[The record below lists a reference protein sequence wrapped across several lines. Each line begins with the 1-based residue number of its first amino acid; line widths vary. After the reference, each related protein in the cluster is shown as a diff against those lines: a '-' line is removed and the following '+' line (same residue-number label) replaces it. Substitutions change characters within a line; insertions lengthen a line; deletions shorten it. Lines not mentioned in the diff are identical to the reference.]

1 VDSFGLSGVD
11 MIVAAAYG
19 LGLLLLALASRLK
32 ITTLRQQFLAAGQA
46 RWPVVG
52 FTLYAATLSSSALI
66 GVSGSAYAHGI
77 SVYNYDWVAVL
88 VLTLFCAV
96 VLPTYL
102 SSGVFTVPEFLEK
115 RYGRFTR
122 TYVSALSILLMT
134 FVDTAGLLFAGSLLF
149 RIVFPALSLFEVGA
163 VLSLCAGLFLLAG
176 GLRAVLI
183 TETVQA
189 VFLIGVCAAVSV
201 LALKAV
207 GGWEAVSAHNAAGDA
222 LRMKLVRP
230 ADDAVLPWT
239 GLITGLPLI
248 GFYFWCTNQYMVQKV
263 LAARSLDDGRWGS
276 LFAGALKLTT
286 LGLLVVPGLC
296 APLLFPVLDAPDQT
310 FFALVFRLLPTGVV
324 GLVAGVFLV
333 TILSSLAANYNAAA
347 TLVTMDFIRTRWPKT
362 SEARLLVAGRL
373 AIVNVMVLSILWLPM
388 LSAIQ
393 DTLWNYLQAMLAYFV
408 PPIATLFL
416 MGLFWRRANAFGA
429 ACALIAGTGLSLIL
443 FIGGEILHVFPL
455 HFLVAA
461 FLIFVVSGVSL
472 VAGSLMRPAP
482 DASVRALVFTR
493 AVWDRESEKLKG
505 VAWYKNYRWLS
516 VGLLLIT
523 VAVVLPFL

>member
-1 VDSFGLSGVD
+1 MNLFTLRPLDVA
-11 MIVAAAYG
+11 VAAAYV
-19 LGLLLLALASRLK
+19 LGLVALALVSRLK

-46 RWPVVG
+46 RWPVIG

-66 GVSGSAYAHGI
+66 GVTGSAYAHGI

-115 RYGRFTR
+115 RYGRFAR
-122 TYVSALSILLMT
+122 SYVSGLSILLMT

-149 RIVFPALSLFEVGA
+149 RLLFPALSLFEVGA
-163 VLSLCAGLFLLAG
+163 ALSLCAGLFLVAG

-183 TETVQA
+183 TDTVQA
-189 VFLIGVCAAVSV
+189 VFLIAVCAALSL
-201 LALKAV
+201 LALDAV
-207 GGWEAVSAHNAAGDA
+207 GGWDTVALHGDA
-222 LRMKLVRP
+222 LRMKLIRP
-230 ADDAVLPWT
+230 ASDEVLPWT
-239 GLITGLPLI
+239 GLVTGLPLI

-263 LAARSLDDGRWGS
+263 LAAKSLDHGRWGS

-286 LGLLVVPGLC
+286 LGLLVIPGLC
-296 APLLFPVLDAPDQT
+296 APLLFPALDAPDQA
-310 FFALVFRLLPTGVV
+310 FFALAFDLLPTGLI

-347 TLVTMDFIRTRWPKT
+347 TLVTLDFLKVHRPQT
-362 SEARLLVAGRL
+362 SEARLLIAGRM
-373 AIVNVMVLSILWLPM
+373 AIVAVMTLSILWLPM
-388 LSAIQ
+388 LSAIE

-408 PPIATLFL
+408 PPVATLFL
-416 MGLFWRRANAFGA
+416 IGLFWRRANAFGA
-429 ACALIAGTGLSLIL
+429 ACALIMGTGLSLFL
-443 FIGGEILHVFPL
+443 FVSVEMLHLFAL
-455 HFLVAA
+455 HFLVSA
-461 FLIFVVSGVSL
+461 FLIFGLSGLSL
-472 VAGSLMRPAP
+472 LAGSLMRPAP
-482 DASVRALVFTR
+482 DASVTALVFSR

-505 VAWYKNYRWLS
+505 VAWYRNYRWLS

-523 VAVVLPFL
+523 ACVVAPFL

>member
-1 VDSFGLSGVD
+1 MTQFHLNSIDIG
-11 MIVAAAYG
+11 VAAAYV
-19 LGLLLLALASRLK
+19 LGLVALALLSRLK

-66 GVSGSAYAHGI
+66 GVPGSAYAHGI

-115 RYGRFTR
+115 RYGRFAR
-122 TYVSALSILLMT
+122 TYVSGLSIALMT

-149 RIVFPALSLFEVGA
+149 RLLFPALSLFEVGA
-163 VLSLCAGLFLLAG
+163 LLSLCAGLFLVAG

-183 TETVQA
+183 TDTVQA
-189 VFLIGVCAAVSV
+189 VFLIGVCAVISV

-207 GGWEAVSAHNAAGDA
+207 GGWQAVVAHSDP
-222 LRMKLVRP
+222 LRLHLVRP
-230 ADDAVLPWT
+230 ATDDVLPWT
-239 GLITGLPLI
+239 GLVTGLPLI

-263 LAARSLDDGRWGS
+263 LAAKSLDHGRWGS
-276 LFAGALKLTT
+276 LFAGGLKLTT

-296 APLLFPVLDAPDQT
+296 APLLFPALEAPDQT
-310 FFALVFRLLPTGVV
+310 FFALAFSLLPTGVV

-333 TILSSLAANYNAAA
+333 TILSSLASNYNAAA
-347 TLVTMDFIRTRWPKT
+347 TLVTLDFLKALHPHT
-362 SEARLLVAGRL
+362 SEARLLLAGRL
-373 AIVNVMVLSILWLPM
+373 AILSVMALSILWLPM
-388 LSAIQ
+388 LGAIQ

-408 PPIATLFL
+408 PPVATLFL
-416 MGLFWRRANAFGA
+416 MGLFWKRANAYGA
-429 ACALIAGTGLSLIL
+429 ACALIVGTTLSLSLFVSVEIIGIL
-443 FIGGEILHVFPL
+443 PL

-461 FLIFVVSGVSL
+461 FVIFMVSAGALI
-472 VAGSLMRPAP
+472 AGSLWRPAP
-482 DASVRALVFTR
+482 EASVSALVFTR
-493 AVWDRESEKLKG
+493 AVWDRESAALKG
-505 VAWYKNYRWLS
+505 VPWYKNYRWLS
-516 VGLLLIT
+516 LGLLLFT
-523 VAVVLPFL
+523 ALLVAPLL